1 MHLERMIL
9 LETETGVNGFDFHIL
24 SIIGIY
30 ITLLLKPLKA
40 NFIEN
45 IHIKMLEENE
55 QSHNKIIYKAEKL
68 IKNRSTSKRAK
79 TYIERVFNDYKDEY
93 EPSVWVRSIS
103 GISSIC
109 LGFCVFL
116 LIAVFTY
123 SIINLD
129 FIVTSVVFS
138 SLLTLAAT
146 IVFVRLVAKAGFNP
160 ECTYSFNFLSLIYGL
175 IPIIAGIF
183 VGIIIAIVTH
193 FKQIPIPE
201 IIVKT
206 LFYSSFWIPF
216 IPIFIA
222 FISTARV
229 YRKKFKSC
237 SLLEKTL
244 KDYDSDQLKLTLQR
258 IDEELKAAH

>member
-1 MHLERMIL
+1 
-9 LETETGVNGFDFHIL
+9 
-24 SIIGIY
+24 
-30 ITLLLKPLKA
+30 
-40 NFIEN
+40 
-45 IHIKMLEENE
+45 MLEENE
-55 QSHNKIIYKAEKL
+55 QSHNNIIYRAEKL

-123 SIINLD
+123 SIIDLD

-138 SLLTLAAT
+138 SLLTLCAT

-160 ECTYSFNFLSLIYGL
+160 EYTYSFNSLSLIYGL
-175 IPIIAGIF
+175 IPISAGII
-183 VGIIIAIVTH
+183 VGIIMAMVIHV
-193 FKQIPIPE
+193 KQFTIPA
-201 IIVKT
+201 IIVKS

-216 IPIFIA
+216 IPISIA
-222 FISTARV
+222 FLSTAWV
-229 YRKKFKSC
+229 YWKKYKSC

-258 IDEELKAAH
+258 IDEELKATH